1 MPKTAPN
8 SPSSDPDD
16 APEWTDEMFDR
27 AALMLGDTVI
37 RRGRPR
43 GSTKTLISL
52 RIDTATLEAFRAQGA
67 GWQSRINAALKK
79 AAGV

>member
-8 SPSSDPDD
+8 SPSADPDD
-16 APEWTDEMFDR
+16 APEWTDEMR
-27 AALMLGDTVI
+27 ADLMLGDTVI
-37 RRGRPR
+37 RPPHRPR
-43 GSTKTLISL
+43 GSKKTLISL
-52 RIDTATLEAFRAQGA
+52 RTATLDAFRAQGP